1 MQKSSIKET
10 LSTLVLDRKLSKI
23 EYRNVWTVRVVA
35 LIIVFLTLDINDNFI
50 SENLPRKNRD
60 WAAQWI
66 ATNDLNSPSII
77 MEEGSKP
84 QFASLN
90 PTEKVIVSNTELTKA
105 LSAINNV
112 ASVTETNTKS
122 KFKVIVTKGIESNQV
137 GQVIETNTIID
148 LTLESNQNSLAFA
161 EFTKTPDVVELST
174 TINYERQL
182 EYNYWMAAQNNV
194 LKNQK
199 AASNTQWMARG
210 TIGPQFAQG
219 SISQPSGNTYA
230 NASNINNMVTDAEGV
245 SANKSN
251 NAFSAMLNVGMS
263 VGSNM
268 QLLSG
273 INFSQIDGA
282 HSAYY
287 DSEVLKSQNII
298 TTSVNTAENGI
309 KTTDL
314 IEEDVQYTNYF
325 SDTLQ
330 ANYRVTSVEIPLVL
344 KYNFGKNKL
353 SYFLSSG
360 VSANLGSSYSA
371 HYQSNEI
378 GSGAISESKYGVNSV
393 NLLLG
398 LGMEYQASPK
408 ITIQLSPG
416 YKYGIPISN
425 SSMFNS
431 PVSTLGLFTGLSY
444 YFD

>member
-35 LIIVFLTLDINDNFI
+35 LIIVFLRLDINDNYI
-50 SENLPRKNRD
+50 SENLPGKNRD
-60 WAAQWI
+60 WATQWI

-77 MEEGSKP
+77 VEEVSKP
-84 QFASLN
+84 KFASLN
-90 PTEKVIVSNTELTKA
+90 PPEKVTVSNTELTKA
-105 LSAINNV
+105 PIPKNNV
-112 ASVTETNTKS
+112 ASVTETNTKP
-122 KFKVIVTKGIESNQV
+122 KFKVIVTKGIEANQF
-137 GQVIETNTIID
+137 GQPVENNTIVN
-148 LTLESNQNSLAFA
+148 LSLASNNKSLS
-161 EFTKTPDVVELST
+161 FTESINTPDVVELRA
-174 TINYERQL
+174 TINYERQIG
-182 EYNYWMAAQNNV
+182 YNYWLAAQNNV
-194 LKNQK
+194 LDNQK

-210 TIGPQFAQG
+210 TIGPQYAQG
-219 SISQPSGNTYA
+219 AISQPSENTYA

-273 INFSQIDGA
+273 INFSQMNGA

-287 DSEVLKSQNII
+287 DSEVLKTQNII
-298 TTSVNTAENGI
+298 TTSVNTAENGV
-309 KTTDL
+309 KTTNL
-314 IEEDVQYTNYF
+314 IEEEVPYTNYF
-325 SDTLQ
+325 SDTLR

-353 SYFLSSG
+353 SYFMSSG

-393 NLLLG
+393 NLILG

-416 YKYGIPISN
+416 YKYGIPVSN
-425 SSMFNS
+425 SSVFNS
-431 PVSTLGLFTGLSY
+431 PISTLGLFTGLSY